1 MKKILLIIVMVFMLT
16 GIFGLYNKDLKVSA
30 STGLDEVVM
39 NEENM
44 ENEDDESCEATGGSV
59 PVIKKDDDTGNTPL
73 GNDEEETVDTM
84 GGNVPIIRKDDDTGN
99 TPLGNDEEETVDT
112 MGGNVPVIKKD
123 DDTGNTP
130 LGNGDGES
138 ESQ

>member
-16 GIFGLYNKDLKVSA
+16 GIFGFYNKNTKVNA
-30 STGLDEVVM
+30 STGVGEVVM
-39 NEENM
+39 TDEEDI
-44 ENEDDESCEATGGSV
+44 ENDSLENGDDETA
-59 PVIKKDDDTGNTPL
+59 DA
-73 GNDEEETVDTM
+73 
-84 GGNVPIIRKDDDTGN
+84 
-99 TPLGNDEEETVDT
+99 

-130 LGNGDGES
+130 LGNNDGES